1 MLQGE
6 KFAMFLGRQV
16 NLPWPRIRSTTH
28 ITLGDCVVIPN
39 PWRVF
44 GTRCPC
50 HHQFF
55 PDCVAKGSRVTF
67 GVWGVEACSLD
78 AAFCVQAVATVVTTT
93 AVKALWPRLWGV
105 PGVHAAIENSLGA
118 FHR

>member
-1 MLQGE
+1 MSSPVFSRL
-6 KFAMFLGRQV
+6 
-16 NLPWPRIRSTTH
+16 RSEGFSCYFRG
-28 ITLGDCVVIPN
+28 L
-39 PWRVF
+39 
-44 GTRCPC
+44 
-50 HHQFF
+50 
-55 PDCVAKGSRVTF
+55 
-67 GVWGVEACSLD
+67 GVEACSLD